1 MAEALLRSLAPD
13 FEVRS
18 VGVSATDGAPA
29 SRHAYEVLSDRGLD
43 LDRHRSRTVS
53 ASDVEWADVVL
64 TMTESH
70 RSALLR
76 RHPEAA
82 AKVFPLRSFTGGA
95 GDVVDPYGGTPADY
109 ERTAVELEET
119 LAEAVRRLRG
129 R

>member
-1 MAEALLRSLAPD
+1 MADALLRGLAPD

-29 SRHAYEVLSDRGLD
+29 SRHAHEVLAERGMD
-43 LDRHRSRTVS
+43 LQGHRSRTVS
-53 ASDVEWADVVL
+53 ASDLEWADVVL

-76 RHPEAA
+76 RHPEVA

-95 GDVVDPYGGTPADY
+95 GDVVDPYGGTRADY
-109 ERTAVELEET
+109 ERTAVELEEA
-119 LAEAVRRLRG
+119 LAEAVRRLHG